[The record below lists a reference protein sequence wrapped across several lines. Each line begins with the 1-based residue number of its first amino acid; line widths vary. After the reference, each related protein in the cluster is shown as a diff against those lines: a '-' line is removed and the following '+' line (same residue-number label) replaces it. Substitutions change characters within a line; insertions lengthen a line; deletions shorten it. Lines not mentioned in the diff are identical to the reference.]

1 MNHWSTYQ
9 EMTLTE
15 ALNVEKDSL
24 VGVVIDG
31 EQTIEIK
38 DEEFLENFSD
48 LINDYTIKR
57 TREEFIRGE
66 ELENQVRFFVLRTNS
81 KYSILLMTKS
91 KVRVDTMY
99 YDVLNGPI
107 HIDEINQ
114 LISEYIES
122 GL

>member
-38 DEEFLENFSD
+38 DEEFLENFSN

>member
-38 DEEFLENFSD
+38 DEEFLENFSE

-122 GL
+122 EL

>member
-38 DEEFLENFSD
+38 DEEFLENFSE

>member
-38 DEEFLENFSD
+38 DEEFLENFSN

-81 KYSILLMTKS
+81 KYSTLFMTNN

>member
-122 GL
+122 EL